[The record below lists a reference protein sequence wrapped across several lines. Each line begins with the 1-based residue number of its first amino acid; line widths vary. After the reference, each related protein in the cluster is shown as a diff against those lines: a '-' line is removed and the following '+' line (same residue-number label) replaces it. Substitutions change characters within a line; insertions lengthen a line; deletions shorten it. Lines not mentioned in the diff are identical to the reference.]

1 MRLQQRLILCVLRH
15 QKHIPLRRT
24 RKYQMNAEEQ
34 AGDLES
40 PLIPFADQEHDYQA
54 RKGQQLTRDEFFV
67 EVKRQL
73 LLVGPLV
80 VSVMYVGHL
89 GELALSG
96 ASMATSFA
104 SVTGI
109 SLMIGMGSALDTF
122 CGQSYGAK
130 QYHMLGIH
138 MQRAMIVL
146 LLVSIPLAVVWAN
159 TGFILEFLGQDPEI
173 SAAAGEFACYMI
185 PSLFAYAI
193 LQCHSRFLQTQ
204 NNVVP
209 MIVTTGT
216 ATLLHL
222 LVCWLLVYKTSLGY
236 KGAAVANCIAYW
248 INALFSPSCK
258 HTWTGFSKEAFHGI
272 LSFLKLSIPSA
283 VMISLEMWCFE
294 MMVLLSGLLPNPKLE
309 TSVLSIRFS
318 FDPNDNRTV
327 SILRAVIDTQNSHRA
342 LYPRTRVSNE
352 LGAGKP
358 RLARL
363 AICVTLSM
371 VVTEGI
377 VVVAVMILGRKVWG
391 YCYTTDKEVVEYAG
405 EILLWVAIAH
415 FFDGIQSV
423 LSGVIRGSGQ
433 QKIGAFVNLGA
444 YYLIGIPISIILAFV
459 LHIGGRITLWHIN
472 FKSTCSSQGLWIG
485 ITVALFVQAVSLSII
500 VTCTN
505 WEKEVKKASDRVHK
519 TMAVTDAAS

>member
-1 MRLQQRLILCVLRH
+1 
-15 QKHIPLRRT
+15 
-24 RKYQMNAEEQ
+24 MNAEEQ

-40 PLIPFADQEHDYQA
+40 PLIPFADQEHNYQA

-67 EVKRQL
+67 EVKKQL
-73 LLVGPLV
+73 LLVGPLVSSNFLLFCIQV

-130 QYHMLGIH
+130 HYHMLGIH

-146 LLVSIPLAVVWAN
+146 LLVSIPLAIVWAN

-204 NNVVP
+204 TNVVP

-222 LVCWLLVYKTSLGY
+222 LICWLLVYKTSLGY

-248 INALFSPSCK
+248 INALLLFLYVRFSPSCK

-309 TSVLSIRFS
+309 TSVLSIS
-318 FDPNDNRTV
+318 LNTC
-327 SILRAVIDTQNSHRA
+327 A
-342 LYPRTRVSNE
+342 LTYMIPLGLGGAASTRVSNE

-358 RLARL
+358 QLARL
-363 AICVTLSM
+363 AVCVTLSM

-391 YCYTTDKEVVEYAG
+391 YCYTSDKEVVEYVG

-433 QKIGAFVNLGA
+433 QKIGAYVNLGA

-459 LHIGGRITLWHIN
+459 LHIGG
-472 FKSTCSSQGLWIG
+472 KGLWIG

-519 TMAVTDAAS
+519 TMAVTDAVS

>member
-1 MRLQQRLILCVLRH
+1 
-15 QKHIPLRRT
+15 
-24 RKYQMNAEEQ
+24 MNAEEQ
-34 AGDLES
+34 AGDLKS
-40 PLIPFADQEHDYQA
+40 LPFADQEHDYQE

-67 EVKRQL
+67 EVKKQL
-73 LLVGPLV
+73 LLVGPLVSSNFLLFCIQV

-248 INALFSPSCK
+248 INALLLFLYVRFSPSCK

-309 TSVLSIRFS
+309 TSVLSIS
-318 FDPNDNRTV
+318 LNTC
-327 SILRAVIDTQNSHRA
+327 A
-342 LYPRTRVSNE
+342 LTYMIPLGLGGAASTRVSNE

-433 QKIGAFVNLGA
+433 QKIGAYVNLGA

-459 LHIGGRITLWHIN
+459 LHIGG
-472 FKSTCSSQGLWIG
+472 KGLWIG

>member
-1 MRLQQRLILCVLRH
+1 
-15 QKHIPLRRT
+15 
-24 RKYQMNAEEQ
+24 MNAEEQ

-54 RKGQQLTRDEFFV
+54 REGQQLTRDEFFV
-67 EVKRQL
+67 EVKKQL
-73 LLVGPLV
+73 LLVGPLVSSNFLLFCIQV

-159 TGFILEFLGQDPEI
+159 TGFILEFMGQDPEI

-222 LVCWLLVYKTSLGY
+222 LICWLLVYKTSLGY

-248 INALFSPSCK
+248 INALLLFLYVRFSPSCQ

-272 LSFLKLSIPSA
+272 RSFLKLSIPSA

-309 TSVLSIRFS
+309 TSVLSIS
-318 FDPNDNRTV
+318 LNTC
-327 SILRAVIDTQNSHRA
+327 A
-342 LYPRTRVSNE
+342 LTYMIPLGLGGAASTRVSNE

-433 QKIGAFVNLGA
+433 QKIGAYVNLGA

-459 LHIGGRITLWHIN
+459 LHIGG
-472 FKSTCSSQGLWIG
+472 KGLWIG